1 MVVKVTKKMA
11 SVLAKEFKDYEI
23 EYQEMTEQAYSYCV
37 DIYSFNHDNDYNF
50 ITNKFKV
57 IKVVYPSS
65 YYALPKYLTT
75 NDLLRLFLKSDKTYN
90 GFIAE
95 IKNEIEC

>member
-23 EYQEMTEQAYSYCV
+23 EYQEMTEQAYRYCV
-37 DIYSFNHDNDYNF
+37 DFDSFNHENDYNF
-50 ITNKFKV
+50 LTNKFKV
-57 IKVVYPSS
+57 ITVEYPAD
-65 YYALPKYLTT
+65 YYACNKYLTT
-75 NDLLRLFLKSDKTYN
+75 NDLLKCFKKSDKTYN

-95 IKNEIEC
+95 VKDEIEC

>member
-23 EYQEMTEQAYSYCV
+23 EYQEMTEQVYSYCV
-37 DIYSFNHDNDYNF
+37 DIDSFKHENDYDF

-57 IKVVYPSS
+57 IKIIYPAD
-65 YYALPKYLTT
+65 YYALPSYLTT
-75 NDLLRLFLKSDKTYN
+75 NDLLKCFEKSDKTYN
-90 GFIAE
+90 SFIE
-95 IKNEIEC
+95 KVKDEIEC